1 MNYRHVYMLIIEHAK
16 KEVKLG
22 LRPRNQRQKKNFPI
36 QYFEFHHILP
46 KSLFP
51 LWVKRKS
58 NIVPLTA
65 REHFFCH
72 QLLTKIYPTTSMI
85 YALFLLCNCKQY
97 SYIRITSREYES
109 LRKNFGLV
117 ISKKLKGIKKP
128 WLKGKPFGHPGWN
141 KGGHQSKEWINRRI
155 ESCRLTNLEHP
166 ENLKWSEC
174 RHKKFMEQMA
184 NNKEYLSDCQKKG
197 WTKEVKKK
205 LSDKKK
211 EWFKQQKDVN
221 PDFWKNTQKER
232 FKSEK
237 IRHNLSK
244 SKKNKIIYINPIT
257 NEKHYF
263 YKDTQPEGYI
273 VYSIR
278 NIKKLNKNETKLA
291 YKKYKANNGILNWN
305 DFQKKLKEN
314 KYILNFD

>member
-1 MNYRHVYMLIIEHAK
+1 M
-16 KEVKLG
+16 
-22 LRPRNQRQKKNFPI
+22 
-36 QYFEFHHILP
+36 
-46 KSLFP
+46 
-51 LWVKRKS
+51 
-58 NIVPLTA
+58 
-65 REHFFCH
+65 
-72 QLLTKIYPTTSMI
+72 
-85 YALFLLCNCKQY
+85 
-97 SYIRITSREYES
+97 
-109 LRKNFGLV
+109 
-117 ISKKLKGIKKP
+117 
-128 WLKGKPFGHPGWN
+128 
-141 KGGHQSKEWINRRI
+141 EW
-155 ESCRLTNLEHP
+155 
-166 ENLKWSEC
+166 
-174 RHKKFMEQMA
+174 MA

-205 LSDKKK
+205 LSDKK
-211 EWFKQQKDVN
+211 
-221 PDFWKNTQKER
+221 KER

-273 VYSIR
+273 VYSIK
-278 NIKKLNKNETKLA
+278 NIKKLDKNEIKLA